1 MKKTRESTLIILCI
15 LSSLKE
21 SLFIFAAP
29 FFPEQFEMRHV
40 PELYFAPMFIS
51 YSVTLL
57 MSSVCT
63 ANLMQKWGRAPILRI
78 GSTLQAMSCVLIIAL
93 VWTEEPISFLIL
105 GFLGRIIE
113 GIGAGL
119 MQTSALAEA
128 TAQYKNEEHKVV
140 TWIEFSEEFG

>member
-29 FFPEQFEMRHV
+29 FFPEQFEIRGV

-57 MSSVCT
+57 ISSIYT

-78 GSTLQAMSCVLIIAL
+78 GSALQAMSCVLIIAL
-93 VWTEEPISFLIL
+93 AWTEKPISFLIL
-105 GFLGRIIE
+105 GFLGRIVE

-119 MQTSALAEA
+119 MQTTALAEA